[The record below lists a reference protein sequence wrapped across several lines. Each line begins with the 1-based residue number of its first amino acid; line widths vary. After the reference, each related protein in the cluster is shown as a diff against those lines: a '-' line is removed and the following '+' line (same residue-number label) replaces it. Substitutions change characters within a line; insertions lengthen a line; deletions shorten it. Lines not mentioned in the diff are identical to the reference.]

1 MDVLLNHYVF
11 DGVKV
16 LHIIIVVVGVIL
28 VMWIYPLLFK
38 PKRATD
44 VYETVRCLEC
54 GWTGQVS
61 KYHRVCRKC
70 NSKTL
75 EKVVK

>member
-1 MDVLLNHYVF
+1 MNVFLNHYVF

-16 LHIIIVVVGVIL
+16 LHIIIAIAGVIL
-28 VMWIYPLLFK
+28 VLWIYPLIFK

-44 VYETVRCLEC
+44 VYEDVRCLEC
-54 GWTGQVS
+54 GWTGKVS

-75 EKVVK
+75 EKIG